1 MAKLFRPY
9 MNGDPEILFK
19 YELDEELP
27 LWGETITM
35 SDDEIDNEVVKVT
48 VGKKLYDKSFIAAYE
63 VLASRTA
70 KTDSEA

>member
-27 LWGETITM
+27 VWGETITM

-48 VGKKLYDKSFIAAYE
+48 VGKKLYDESSVAAYE

-70 KTDSEA
+70 KIDSES